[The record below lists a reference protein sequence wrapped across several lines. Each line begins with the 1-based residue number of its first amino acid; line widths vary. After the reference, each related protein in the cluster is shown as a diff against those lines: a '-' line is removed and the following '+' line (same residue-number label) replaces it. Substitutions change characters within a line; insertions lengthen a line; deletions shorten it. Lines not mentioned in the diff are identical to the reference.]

1 MSPDHIIPDDKNH
14 FHVIDCESLVM
25 LPRHVAFK
33 GDNGRYL
40 GVVVGET
47 GVAAL
52 RFVVDGDDGDNGSV
66 ANEVVGLSDGSYR
79 IRNVSLGSFWRVDGE
94 SGYVL
99 ADLDDSGSTGSTL
112 GSVFGAV
119 KVNDNTIALRNLENN
134 MLCTRYTNGIVDGLN
149 ANQSQISIA
158 SHLTVTELVTSRRIE
173 DIKFHVSDSWVD
185 NTRTRWNIVLNSGE
199 EVSNDTMKPQTLK
212 VKIPYKDTRTSTWR
226 STTPAL
232 KIGPAVEIYPVEIP
246 QTLSFTIEMTS
257 PPFEPSYVWGGE
269 ESSVEPQA
277 VRAHELVVEPMTKV
291 TLSLRAA
298 SVTCVVPLTCTR
310 YDVLDETSG
319 KEEAHVLED
328 GMYIGT
334 NYANFEVNVSMSQ
347 PINKI

>member
-1 MSPDHIIPDDKNH
+1 
-14 FHVIDCESLVM
+14 
-25 LPRHVAFK
+25 
-33 GDNGRYL
+33 
-40 GVVVGET
+40 
-47 GVAAL
+47 
-52 RFVVDGDDGDNGSV
+52 
-66 ANEVVGLSDGSYR
+66 
-79 IRNVSLGSFWRVDGE
+79 
-94 SGYVL
+94 
-99 ADLDDSGSTGSTL
+99 
-112 GSVFGAV
+112 
-119 KVNDNTIALRNLENN
+119 

-173 DIKFHVSDSWVD
+173 GIKFHVSDSWVD

-246 QTLSFTIEMTS
+246 QVTGSYLPTFSFTIEMTS

-277 VRAHELVVEPMTKV
+277 VRVHELVVEPMTKV

-298 SVTCVVPLTCTR
+298 SVTCVVPLTYTR